1 VIDFRAVQVLWLRCV
16 YAWDRLRF
24 ALFCFRRRRFLEV
37 KGSVSPNLRFAR
49 YRVEPGGRVVLG
61 DGVIS
66 ERKRGNHFWL
76 HRDSTIEVGAG
87 TWFRTEY
94 SENNLTTY
102 PGARIRI
109 GPNSLLNGA
118 MVTSKCEITL
128 GEYAWL
134 GFGVRVFDS
143 DLHDLDQ
150 DTPER
155 MGPVRIGSRV
165 WIGADVVIVAGVT
178 IGDDVVIGAGS
189 VVTRDI
195 PSNTLAVGVPARPL
209 RSIGSRAGCR

>member
-1 VIDFRAVQVLWLRCV
+1 MIDFRAVWAVWLRCV
-16 YAWDRLRF
+16 YAWDRFRF
-24 ALFCFRRRRFLEV
+24 TLFRLRRRRFLEV
-37 KGSVSPNLRFAR
+37 EGSVSPNLRFAR
-49 YRVEPGGRVVLG
+49 FRVEPGGRVVLG
-61 DGVIS
+61 AGVIS
-66 ERKRGNHFWL
+66 ERKRGNHFWVQG
-76 HRDSTIEVGAG
+76 DGTVEVGAG

-94 SENNLTTY
+94 AENNLTAY

-118 MVTSKCEITL
+118 MITSKCEVTL

-134 GFGVRVFDS
+134 AFGVRVFDS
-143 DLHDLDQ
+143 DLHDLDR

-155 MGPVRIGSRV
+155 LAPVRIGSRV

-178 IGDDVVIGAGS
+178 IGDDVVVGAGS

-195 PSNTLAVGVPARPL
+195 PSRTLAVGSPARPL
-209 RSIGSRAGCR
+209 RSIGSRVGCR